1 MKGKKRVT
9 TILILLL
16 VFSVSET
23 TFGYSSGVTGSSTNG
38 CGCHGSS
45 GGMTPTLS
53 GLPSSGYEGNTSY
66 SLNIGGTGGPSGN
79 KGGFNLDADLGSWS
93 NPGTNAKLQNL
104 SLIHI

>member
-53 GLPSSGYEGNTSY
+53 GLPSSGYE
-66 SLNIGGTGGPSGN
+66 
-79 KGGFNLDADLGSWS
+79 
-93 NPGTNAKLQNL
+93 
-104 SLIHI
+104 

>member
-45 GGMTPTLS
+45 DNIRDEEEQNKVTE
-53 GLPSSGYEGNTSY
+53 SSF
-66 SLNIGGTGGPSGN
+66 I
-79 KGGFNLDADLGSWS
+79 ADLRPWGCEKYASS
-93 NPGTNAKLQNL
+93 AYQDLTRSP
-104 SLIHI
+104 S